1 MRKSVSTQIRDIH
14 LKVLLNLLLPM
25 PQELVT
31 NRISMDKNSDYGKSS
46 ITRCYPLYNVHL
58 LS

>member
-31 NRISMDKNSDYGKSS
+31 NRISMDKNSDYGKLS